1 MTWFVRATGHELS
14 PEISICRGFSKKG
27 RATNGHSNLEK
38 VSVKTTQPVDL
49 QGKSLSGSDGTRT
62 RDLRRDRPDARATQ
76 LDATRQ
82 TRAATRLPRPRRD
95 AAGHGRTDER

>member
-38 VSVKTTQPVDL
+38 ASVKTTQPVDL

-62 RDLRRDRPDARATQ
+62 RDLRRDRSAVVETELGSLTPSGPRKES
-76 LDATRQ
+76 RQ
-82 TRAATRLPRPRRD
+82 TGTLP
-95 AAGHGRTDER
+95 AGFRGA